1 MLKLSLTGVLRAPA
15 LTPTPGLK
23 PPESTCC
30 TALIVGYVNHR
41 QTKPKRAAATFTQ
54 RERPIKDYSPPPP
67 LFFLSSPDNV
77 LSLAFKVSRGY
88 ISKRARHSETGTTLW
103 EHFLLIVYENLNSFP
118 LNGKQRLKR
127 GRNHQHV
134 RRNSFTLLVAITK
147 RGKVKGES
155 VGGGGVEGIMRG
167 MVALPSILWKPLLA
181 SSQNYQHPFMIIY
194 RTVALIMEWAK
205 WGCFIFFLELLEYV
219 QSTKSHLTFLH
230 KIAFERAKIPCF
242 YTTRVCAFDA

>member
-1 MLKLSLTGVLRAPA
+1 MWIRDRQSQNGLLPLSHKEKDLSKTTP
-15 LTPTPGLK
+15 PTPL
-23 PPESTCC
+23 
-30 TALIVGYVNHR
+30 
-41 QTKPKRAAATFTQ
+41 
-54 RERPIKDYSPPPP
+54 

-155 VGGGGVEGIMRG
+155 VGGVGWGGEGRMRG
-167 MVALPSILWKPLLA
+167 MVALPSILWEPLLA

-205 WGCFIFFLELLEYV
+205 WGCFIFFWN
-219 QSTKSHLTFLH
+219 
-230 KIAFERAKIPCF
+230 C
-242 YTTRVCAFDA
+242 